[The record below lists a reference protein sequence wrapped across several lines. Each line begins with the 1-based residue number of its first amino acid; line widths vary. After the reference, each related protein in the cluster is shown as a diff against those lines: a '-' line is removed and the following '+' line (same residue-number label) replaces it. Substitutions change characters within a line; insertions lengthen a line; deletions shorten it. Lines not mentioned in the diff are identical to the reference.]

1 MKFTSY
7 NPDNREWTSYD
18 DFQDFFSDTWED
30 NDLFNMTN
38 MYCNYKPV
46 IGYRLQSKIDK
57 LGLWSTYSIP
67 NNTLFYEFR
76 DKLGYTISATPP
88 DIRNNGVHFFRE
100 DYIPSVK
107 EYINK
112 ELGMKFDDI
121 IKELDS
127 LGFELIV
134 KELEYESVIFDDGK
148 QIVERR

>member
-1 MKFTSY
+1 VGFWSEMKVH
-7 NPDNREWTSYD
+7 
-18 DFQDFFSDTWED
+18 FFDKDKWSIIDSKDLYYYHDYGQE
-30 NDLFNMTN
+30 DLF
-38 MYCNYKPV
+38 CNNKKV
-46 IGYRLQSKIDK
+46 TGYRLQSKIDK
-57 LGLWSTYSIP
+57 LGLWSSRHIP
-67 NNTLFYEFR
+67 SNRTFEDFR
-76 DKLGYTISATPP
+76 EKLGYTISATPP
-88 DIRNNGVHFFRE
+88 NIRENGVHYFRE

-134 KELEYESVIFDDGK
+134 KELEYKSVIFDDGK

>member
-1 MKFTSY
+1 MGFWSEMKVH
-7 NPDNREWTSYD
+7 
-18 DFQDFFSDTWED
+18 FFDKDKWSIIDSKDLYYYHDYGQE
-30 NDLFNMTN
+30 DLF
-38 MYCNYKPV
+38 CNNKKV
-46 IGYRLQSKIDK
+46 TGYRLQSKIDK

-88 DIRNNGVHFFRE
+88 DIRNNEVHFFRE

-112 ELGMKFDDI
+112 ELGMEFDDI

-134 KELEYESVIFDDGK
+134 KELEYKSVIFDDGK